1 MSSLLIQIA
10 RLKVLCIFID
20 IELQN
25 RFDFSKTKKWPAL
38 GARHVAK
45 VSMAKTILFEVF
57 SIFRPCKVGKID
69 KNKRM

>member
-1 MSSLLIQIA
+1 MA

-20 IELQN
+20 IELQKWIV
-25 RFDFSKTKKWPAL
+25 DFSKTKKWSAL
-38 GARHVAK
+38 EACHVAK
-45 VSMAKTILFEVF
+45 VSIPKTILFEVF